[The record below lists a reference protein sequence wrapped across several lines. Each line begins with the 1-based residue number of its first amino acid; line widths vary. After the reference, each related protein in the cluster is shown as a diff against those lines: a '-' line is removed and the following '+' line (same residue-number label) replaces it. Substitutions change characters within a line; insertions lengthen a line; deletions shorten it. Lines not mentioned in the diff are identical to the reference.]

1 MKVLVKLNGTK
12 PKKNRNN
19 YTYTK
24 GDNNEEPT
32 TFKFSGPGG
41 EQDLDSNRV
50 ETMTPTTGTQMRKAI
65 LRSLLRGSTLM
76 KRSKKKDFF
85 LTRNGRIKL
94 IILEMAIVGYA

>member
-1 MKVLVKLNGTK
+1 MRNPIHLNFQD
-12 PKKNRNN
+12 PVVN
-19 YTYTK
+19 
-24 GDNNEEPT
+24 
-32 TFKFSGPGG
+32 SG
-41 EQDLDSNRV
+41 LNLNRV

-94 IILEMAIVGYA
+94 IILKNGNRGLCLNHVQSTTYRG